1 MSRVQEIVRQKKDVP
16 LFPGVISVFEFP
28 PHVPISIAV
37 PQVKQIV
44 PQSRDVKVMFESCVF
59 SS

>member
-44 PQSRDVKVMFESCVF
+44 PRIEGCEGDV
-59 SS
+59 